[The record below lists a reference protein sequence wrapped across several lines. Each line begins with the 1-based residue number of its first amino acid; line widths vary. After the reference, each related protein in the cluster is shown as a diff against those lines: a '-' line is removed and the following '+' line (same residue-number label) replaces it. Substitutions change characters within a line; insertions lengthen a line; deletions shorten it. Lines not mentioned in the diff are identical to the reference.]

1 MRNRAVVALAALLLA
16 PAACSDDGPGQGEAR
31 LEVVDGRVVV
41 ERADGDR
48 ETVDDATNVGPG
60 DRVTVQEGV
69 ATMRMA
75 GGTVLELREGLADGE
90 AGDDRA
96 AADTAVVMGTRPVLE
111 AGDLLVSTE
120 GSFGVEADGTD
131 VEVTE
136 GSARVTRALGMSVA
150 AYDADVALD
159 SAGVQAEVPALRQM
173 VVPDLGRPARDL
185 RPITPNR
192 DDTWDLRLLGAAM
205 ALGDRLDNFA
215 DGFTPTIPPGEG
227 RTAGFFKLV
236 YAGLEDEPDFVDQLL
251 QPYRDNEPGDTLIG
265 AAIADLGER
274 GDFDERWQEVFD
286 FHDDGAEWGIVA
298 LDQAVRSDPLLGSIE
313 DALDSFAEA
322 PEFVLSLEPGAS
334 DSGSGSPP
342 TDDASGDGPD
352 GGGTP
357 TTQPGT
363 QPPPVT
369 TLPPPVTTPTL
380 PPIEPAEELAPV
392 VDPVTDL
399 VDDLVGGLLGG
410 LLGGG

>member
-1 MRNRAVVALAALLLA
+1 MH
-16 PAACSDDGPGQGEAR
+16 
-31 LEVVDGRVVV
+31 
-41 ERADGDR
+41 
-48 ETVDDATNVGPG
+48 
-60 DRVTVQEGV
+60 
-69 ATMRMA
+69 MA

-120 GSFGVEADGTD
+120 ESFGIEADGTD

-215 DGFTPTIPPGEG
+215 DGFTPTIPAGEG
-227 RTAGFFKLV
+227 RTVGFFKLV

-274 GDFDERWQEVFD
+274 GDFDERWQAVFD

-322 PEFVLSLEPGAS
+322 PEFVLSLEPGSAGS
-334 DSGSGSPP
+334 DTGSGSPP
-342 TDDASGDGPD
+342 TDDASGGGAD

-357 TTQPGT
+357 TTQPGS

-399 VDDLVGGLLGG
+399 LDDLVGGLLGG

>member
-1 MRNRAVVALAALLLA
+1 MRTRAVVALAALLLA

-31 LEVVDGRVVV
+31 LEVIDGRVTI

-60 DRVTVQEGV
+60 DRVAVEEGA
-69 ATMRMA
+69 ATMRM
-75 GGTVLELREGLADGE
+75 GGGAVLELREGLLDGE

-96 AADTAVVMGTRPVLE
+96 AANTAVVMGERPVLE

-120 GSFGVEADGTD
+120 DSFGVEADGTE
-131 VEVTE
+131 VEVTD

-159 SAGVQAEVPALRQM
+159 SAGVRAEVPALRQM

-227 RTAGFFKLV
+227 RTVGFFKLV
-236 YAGLEDEPDFVDQLL
+236 YAGLEDEADFVDQLL
-251 QPYRDNEPGDTLIG
+251 EPYRDNEPGDTLIG

-274 GDFDERWQEVFD
+274 GDFDERWQAVFD

-313 DALDSFAEA
+313 DALDAFAEA
-322 PEFVLSLEPGAS
+322 PEFVLPLEPGAS
-334 DSGSGSPP
+334 GSDTGSPP
-342 TDDASGDGPD
+342 TDTGDASGGGPD

-357 TTQPGT
+357 TTAPPGT
-363 QPPPVT
+363 QPPSVT
-369 TLPPPVTTPTL
+369 TLPPTP
-380 PPIEPAEELAPV
+380 PPLEPAEEELAPV

-399 VDDLVGGLLGG
+399 VEDLVGGLLGG